1 MEKQCAY
8 CRQPVEPGKEIISTV
23 LLIRGA
29 QLAREDREYC
39 SERCASEDQMAHES

>member
-1 MEKQCAY
+1 MEKKFAY
-8 CRQPVEPGKEIISTV
+8 CRKPVEPGQEINNAL